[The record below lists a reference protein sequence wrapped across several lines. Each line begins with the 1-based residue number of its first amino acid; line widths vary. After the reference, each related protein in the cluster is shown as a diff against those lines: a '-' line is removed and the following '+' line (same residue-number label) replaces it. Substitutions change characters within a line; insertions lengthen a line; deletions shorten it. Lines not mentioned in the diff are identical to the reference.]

1 MTLKNEIVNIIG
13 AGGHARPV
21 LEVLNENYKKS
32 KKYIYD
38 INFKKKIKKEKI
50 LGLVKGSFKDF
61 TKNLIGYIAIGDNIL
76 RKKFLIY

>member
-32 KKYIYD
+32 KNIFM
-38 INFKKKIKKEKI
+38 ILISKK
-50 LGLVKGSFKDF
+50 
-61 TKNLIGYIAIGDNIL
+61 N
-76 RKKFLIY
+76 

>member
-21 LEVLNENYKKS
+21 LEVLNENYKKKS

-38 INFKKKIKKEKI
+38 INFKKIKKEKI
-50 LGLVKGSFKDF
+50 LGSLVKGSFKDF
-61 TKNLIGYIAIGDNIL
+61 TA
-76 RKKFLIY
+76 KKFNK